1 MALAADINV
10 KGVPINLAQLGQ
22 GLIGARRGCF
32 SRAQGHAPMR
42 RGEGRPGSRLP
53 ATFHFLFHNGQD
65 SSAKQAIEREG
76 PSVRSQ
82 ISWKLCVMTTTRR
95 QDPTDTASA
104 ERVSV
109 NPDFSKAKII
119 SINRNQDA
127 PGGKGLAKSG
137 GGVIL
142 SRAKHE

>member
-32 SRAQGHAPMR
+32 SRAQDHAPMR

-95 QDPTDTASA
+95 QIPPIRHRQKEYQLTL
-104 ERVSV
+104 
-109 NPDFSKAKII
+109 I
-119 SINRNQDA
+119 SQRQKSFQSIGIEDA

-142 SRAKHE
+142 